1 MPVVDGRM
9 KLILIDLRHYFP
21 RYGIKLAKD
30 EEYRRRY
37 LSILTSVDG
46 SYQTGVED
54 RKYPRAGAGI
64 ISIAILD
71 RVPFRNY
78 IIIQSE

>member
-21 RYGIKLAKD
+21 RFGIKLAKD
-30 EEYRRRY
+30 EEYKRRY

-46 SYQTGVED
+46 SY
-54 RKYPRAGAGI
+54 PRAGAGI
-64 ISIAILD
+64 ISTAILG
-71 RVPFRNY
+71 RVRSCNY
-78 IIIQSE
+78 IIIWSERVPP